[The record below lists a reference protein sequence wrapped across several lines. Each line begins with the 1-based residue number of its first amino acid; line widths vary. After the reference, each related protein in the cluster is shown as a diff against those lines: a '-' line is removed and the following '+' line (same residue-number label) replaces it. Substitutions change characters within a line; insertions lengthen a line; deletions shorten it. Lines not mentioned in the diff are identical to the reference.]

1 MVQWILS
8 ASPQNKIRVFSVVY
22 QLKIL
27 SLLNFD
33 KEKNNKMFIIPPTIE
48 GNQYSEIRIF
58 VV

>member
-1 MVQWILS
+1 M
-8 ASPQNKIRVFSVVY
+8 VY

-48 GNQYSEIRIF
+48 GNRYSEIRIF